1 MILWLARGSCDSEVV
16 RRALVL
22 LVVVGAVVGVAVT
35 STRSRVAARP
45 AAAAAAW
52 SSPQVLVPASQYA
65 SNSQLA
71 VSEQG
76 ATLAAWAGP
85 PEPQP
90 ARGKGAAR
98 VSSDPSSATRRAF
111 SGSSVVVDTG
121 TVSGG
126 FGPPVVLAEH
136 AADTNDGLDIAISG
150 TGVRYVAWK
159 TYAGGWMIESA
170 ASGGSFSA
178 PHALPTARYQ
188 PLRLVRSPAGPV
200 AAVWFASIGET
211 PLLRYALL
219 HPDGTLGRTI
229 TVGRWSNASPEGTQF
244 ALNDRGEFAALDMV
258 GRSEEGTIPPA
269 PLVHICNPA
278 GHCSRPHEL
287 QFGHIPAKVDE
298 NQAIALSNDGTV
310 TVLASFSEEPTPPD
324 RPLGFW
330 VAVRRPGKRWSAPQ
344 EISNGGESPLAASDG
359 NSSAV
364 TVFQHFWTPKRQWIG
379 DRIET
384 SVLHA
389 AGTRFA
395 TPDLVR
401 GAEAGNPVA
410 LATTMNGGL
419 LVAWVNSGDIVG
431 GEDNEPGVYA
441 VTGSATD
448 PGAPQLVTGG
458 SISDET
464 PAAGIDSDRQGV
476 ILWTGSTQEPYRDA
490 GVSASVFGVP

>member
-1 MILWLARGSCDSEVV
+1 
-16 RRALVL
+16 
-22 LVVVGAVVGVAVT
+22 
-35 STRSRVAARP
+35 
-45 AAAAAAW
+45 
-52 SSPQVLVPASQYA
+52 
-65 SNSQLA
+65 
-71 VSEQG
+71 
-76 ATLAAWAGP
+76 
-85 PEPQP
+85 
-90 ARGKGAAR
+90 
-98 VSSDPSSATRRAF
+98 
-111 SGSSVVVDTG
+111 
-121 TVSGG
+121 
-126 FGPPVVLAEH
+126 VVLAEH

-150 TGVRYVAWK
+150 AGVRYIAWA
-159 TYAGGWMIESA
+159 THAGGWMIESA

-178 PHALPTARYQ
+178 PHALLPGRDQ

-200 AAVWFASIGET
+200 AAVWFAWIGET

-219 HPDGTLGRTI
+219 RPDGTLGRTI
-229 TVGRWSNASPEGTQF
+229 TVGRWSNGSPEGTPF

-287 QFGHIPAKVDE
+287 HFGHIPAKVDE

-310 TVLASFSEEPTPPD
+310 TVLASFSEEPNPPNK
-324 RPLGFW
+324 PLGLW
-330 VAVRRPGKRWSAPQ
+330 AGVRRPGKRWSAPQ
-344 EISNGGESPLAASDG
+344 EISNGGELPLAASDG

-364 TVFQHFWTPKRQWIG
+364 MVFQHFWTPKRQWIG

-389 AGTRFA
+389 AGTHFA

-401 GAEAGNPVA
+401 GAEAGDPVA
-410 LATTMNGGL
+410 LATTMSGGL

-431 GEDNEPGVYA
+431 GEDNQPGVYA

-464 PAAGIDSDRQGV
+464 PAAGIDRERQGV
-476 ILWTGSTQEPYRDA
+476 ILWTGSTQDPYRDR
-490 GVSASVFGVP
+490 GVNASVFGVP